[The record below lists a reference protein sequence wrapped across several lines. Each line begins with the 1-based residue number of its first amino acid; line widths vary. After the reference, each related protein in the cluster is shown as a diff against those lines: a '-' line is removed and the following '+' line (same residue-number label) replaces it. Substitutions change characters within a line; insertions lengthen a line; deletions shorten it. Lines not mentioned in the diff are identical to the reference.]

1 MSHLNIL
8 NISREIDN
16 INRNVQLFHKQIT
29 DLESTN
35 SRNNEII
42 NDLDEI
48 KMNKLDVIT
57 SLEKIRED
65 FKFLESKINNVDL
78 CVKKLV
84 NRNIDY
90 VGKNRET
97 FKEFLVTT
105 CSLNDKKV
113 NVILYVLDCSNVQDF
128 LSINDEE
135 LKEYGFSQT
144 EINHLNRKCKEELEK
159 NVYSDLGL

>member
-35 SRNNEII
+35 SRNHEII

-97 FKEFLVTT
+97 FKEFLVTAQF
-105 CSLNDKKV
+105 K
-113 NVILYVLDCSNVQDF
+113 
-128 LSINDEE
+128 
-135 LKEYGFSQT
+135 
-144 EINHLNRKCKEELEK
+144 R
-159 NVYSDLGL
+159 